1 MLNDNDV
8 DNHDDDGD
16 DDNVEDGDDD
26 NGGTVAWRW
35 TMSETNFEQLVF
47 AKL

>member
-1 MLNDNDV
+1 MHFSSRRSRNLYLVLMLNDNDV

-26 NGGTVAWRW
+26 NGGNVA
-35 TMSETNFEQLVF
+35 
-47 AKL
+47 